1 MIKKTL
7 FAALLSFAV
16 LMPSRALADE
26 GMWLPVFIKRLNY
39 VDMQKQGLQL
49 TPQEIYDINNSSLKD
64 AIPIFGG
71 GCTSEM
77 VSPNG
82 LVLTNHHCGF
92 SAIAALSST
101 EHDYLRDGFW
111 ASSYDK
117 ELPAKGL
124 SVQFFV
130 RMEDVTNK
138 VQEVLAPN
146 MTEDERYEAVN
157 KIAKEIEI
165 QAAENGKYRTEV
177 KSFYSGNEY
186 YLFVYQVFK
195 DVRLVGTPP
204 QSIGK
209 FGGET
214 DNWMWPRHT
223 CDFSIFRVYADKD
236 NNPAEYSESNVP
248 YHPKKYL
255 PIDISDK
262 KEGDFAFIM
271 GYPGTTQ
278 RYLTSWGID
287 FLIDTEYPAFVNA
300 REAKLDIL
308 RRAMAKDQAIR
319 INYANDFASTSNY
332 WKNRMG
338 MIKALTKNKTADSK
352 RRTEAEVEKWI
363 NADNARKAVYGGIF
377 DDISGYYSQTAPATA
392 AIQYLSQAGLSG
404 SAAGR
409 TALLVASAV
418 GNEDIPE
425 EVRKKTAEKVDIPK
439 AFSRLDMELEKELSV
454 QLMKHIV
461 NNVPETLLPDTL
473 KKEIKLAGG
482 VDALG
487 EKMKSSVVFRPDEF
501 QKMIKEEPEKLKNDI
516 LIRVFR
522 SYQEQAVKLNK
533 ENAAARNSFNRAN
546 RLFHAALLKTFD
558 GRKTF
563 YPDANFTMRLT
574 YGQILPYDPQD
585 GVTYHYQTTLK
596 GVSEKYKK
604 GDVEFDAPQKLLDL
618 YAERD
623 FGRYADSNGDL
634 ITCFLTNHDIT
645 GGNSGSPVINARG
658 ELIGIA
664 FDGNWEAMSGDIEF
678 EPLLQRTISVDIRYV
693 LFVIDK
699 FAGAQNIIDE
709 LTIVNSSN
717 SQKTK
722 AIKAK
727 KIKKAKKVKTAA

>member
-49 TPQEIYDINNSSLKD
+49 TPEEIYDINNSSLKD

-111 ASSYDK
+111 ASSSDK

-138 VQEVLAPN
+138 IHEALAPN
-146 MTEDERYEAVN
+146 MTEDERYEAVR
-157 KIAKEIEI
+157 KISKEIET
-165 QAAENGKYRTEV
+165 QAAEDGKYRAEV

-223 CDFSIFRVYADKD
+223 CDFSIFRIYADKD

-287 FLIDTEYPAFVNA
+287 FLVDTEYPAFVNA

-308 RRAMAKDQAIR
+308 RRAMAKDQAVR

-352 RRTEAEVEKWI
+352 RKTEAEVEKWI

-377 DDISGYYSQTAPATA
+377 DDISVYYDRTAAATA

-409 TALLVASAV
+409 TALLIASVV
-418 GNEDIPE
+418 GNEGTPE
-425 EVRKKTAEKVDIPK
+425 DVRKKAAEKVDIPK
-439 AFSRLDMELEKELSV
+439 AFSRLDMGLEKELAA
-454 QLMKHIV
+454 QLMKHIA
-461 NNVPETLLPDTL
+461 NNVPDTLLPDTL

-487 EKMKSSVVFRPDEF
+487 EKMKTSVVFRPDDF
-501 QKMIKEEPEKLKNDI
+501 QKMIKEEPEELKNDI
-516 LIRVFR
+516 LIKIFR
-522 SYQEQAVKLNK
+522 SYQEQAGKLNK
-533 ENAAARNSFNRAN
+533 ENAESRNSFNRAN

-574 YGQILPYDPQD
+574 YGQILPYDPKD

-596 GVSEKYKK
+596 GVAEKYKK

-618 YAERD
+618 YAARD

-709 LTIVNSSN
+709 LTIVDFSN

-722 AIKAK
+722 VIKAK
-727 KIKKAKKVKTAA
+727 KIKKAKKVKNAA

>member
-223 CDFSIFRVYADKD
+223 CDFSIFRVYADQGQQ
-236 NNPAEYSESNVP
+236 PC
-248 YHPKKYL
+248 
-255 PIDISDK
+255 
-262 KEGDFAFIM
+262 
-271 GYPGTTQ
+271 
-278 RYLTSWGID
+278 
-287 FLIDTEYPAFVNA
+287 
-300 REAKLDIL
+300 
-308 RRAMAKDQAIR
+308 
-319 INYANDFASTSNY
+319 
-332 WKNRMG
+332 
-338 MIKALTKNKTADSK
+338 
-352 RRTEAEVEKWI
+352 
-363 NADNARKAVYGGIF
+363 
-377 DDISGYYSQTAPATA
+377 
-392 AIQYLSQAGLSG
+392 
-404 SAAGR
+404 
-409 TALLVASAV
+409 
-418 GNEDIPE
+418 
-425 EVRKKTAEKVDIPK
+425 
-439 AFSRLDMELEKELSV
+439 
-454 QLMKHIV
+454 
-461 NNVPETLLPDTL
+461 
-473 KKEIKLAGG
+473 
-482 VDALG
+482 
-487 EKMKSSVVFRPDEF
+487 
-501 QKMIKEEPEKLKNDI
+501 
-516 LIRVFR
+516 RVFR
-522 SYQEQAVKLNK
+522 EQ
-533 ENAAARNSFNRAN
+533 R
-546 RLFHAALLKTFD
+546 
-558 GRKTF
+558 
-563 YPDANFTMRLT
+563 
-574 YGQILPYDPQD
+574 
-585 GVTYHYQTTLK
+585 
-596 GVSEKYKK
+596 
-604 GDVEFDAPQKLLDL
+604 
-618 YAERD
+618 
-623 FGRYADSNGDL
+623 
-634 ITCFLTNHDIT
+634 
-645 GGNSGSPVINARG
+645 
-658 ELIGIA
+658 
-664 FDGNWEAMSGDIEF
+664 
-678 EPLLQRTISVDIRYV
+678 SVP
-693 LFVIDK
+693 
-699 FAGAQNIIDE
+699 
-709 LTIVNSSN
+709 S
-717 SQKTK
+717 
-722 AIKAK
+722 
-727 KIKKAKKVKTAA
+727 